1 MDEDDK
7 ALDALLDGIKRGL
20 QAVVAAISDYQH
32 QKRKRRLSVSPDKS
46 A

>member
-7 ALDALLDGIKRGL
+7 ALDVLLDGIKRGL
-20 QAVVAAISDYQH
+20 QAVVAAITEYQRE
-32 QKRKRRLSVSPDKS
+32 KRKRRLSVSPDKS